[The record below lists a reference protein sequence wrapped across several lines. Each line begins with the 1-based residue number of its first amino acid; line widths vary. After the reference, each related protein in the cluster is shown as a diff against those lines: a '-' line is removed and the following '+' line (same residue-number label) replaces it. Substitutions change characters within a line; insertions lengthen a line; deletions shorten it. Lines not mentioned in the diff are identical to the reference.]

1 MVTTIKFAIS
11 TAAAVF
17 AVASLCATEVAAQG
31 KPEIRIATGRPGGAY
46 FTQGAVLAEALKKSG
61 LVKSANSESS
71 SGAIE
76 SARLM
81 GKGTIQLGAMD
92 ARWVGLAQVG
102 GKPFKK
108 KIALATVSPMSIVPM
123 FFVTLA
129 DSGIKTLDDIKG
141 KRLAVGARGSGME
154 QHAKK
159 ILGALGITFKD
170 LKPVFL
176 SFGPGGRAVRE
187 GKADVQFQCC
197 WPNKGLTELTELADV
212 RHVKFPKKQLDKVTN
227 STSAYGQMVVP
238 KGAFKG
244 LDRDFTTFRLSVGW
258 MAPLNSD
265 PQIAYVVAKTMI
277 AKYKEMSK
285 KARHYASIGPIL
297 AAARTQGKSAL
308 EVAAPLH
315 PGAVRAFK
323 EAGILK

>member
-1 MVTTIKFAIS
+1 MKMTRKFAAS
-11 TAAAVF
+11 AAAAAF
-17 AVASLCATEVAAQG
+17 AVATLIAVEAAAQS
-31 KPEIRIATGRPGGAY
+31 KPSIRIATGRPGGAY

-71 SGAIE
+71 SGAFE

-81 GKGTIQLGAMD
+81 AKGTIQLGAMD
-92 ARWVGLAQVG
+92 ARWVTVAQSG

-108 KIALATVSPMSIVPM
+108 KIQLATVTPMSVIPM

-129 DSGIKTLDDIKG
+129 DSDIKKISDIKG

-154 QHAKK
+154 AHSKK

-170 LKPVFL
+170 FRPIYL

-197 WPNKGLTELTELADV
+197 PPNKGLTELTELANV
-212 RHVKFPKKQLDKVTN
+212 RHVKISQSQLDTVTG
-227 STSAYGQMVVP
+227 STSAYGQIMVK

-244 LDRDFTTFRLSVGW
+244 LNRDINTVRLGIGW
-258 MAPLNSD
+258 MVPRNSD
-265 PQIAYVVAKTMI
+265 PQVAYVVAKTMI
-277 AKYKEMSK
+277 AHYKEMSK
-285 KARHYASIGPIL
+285 KARHYASIEPIYAL
-297 AAARTQGKSAL
+297 ARKQGKSAL
-308 EVAAPLH
+308 EVGAPLH

>member
-1 MVTTIKFAIS
+1 MVTTMKFTIS
-11 TAAAVF
+11 TAAAVL
-17 AVASLCATEVAAQG
+17 AVASLCATEVAAQS
-31 KPEIRIATGRPGGAY
+31 KPDIRIATGRPGGAY

-76 SARLM
+76 SGRLL
-81 GKGTIQLGAMD
+81 GKGTIHLAAMD
-92 ARWVGLAQVG
+92 ARWVSLAQVG

-108 KIALATVSPMSIVPM
+108 KIALRTVSPMSVVPM

-129 DSGIKTLDDIKG
+129 DSGIKTLNDIKG

-154 QHAKK
+154 AHVRK
-159 ILGALGITFKD
+159 ILGTLGITFKD
-170 LKPVFL
+170 IRPIYL

-187 GKADVQFQCC
+187 GKADVQWQCC
-197 WPNKGLTELTELADV
+197 PPNKGLTELTELANV
-212 RHVKFPKKQLDKVTN
+212 RHVQFPQKQLDLVPNT
-227 STSAYGQMVVP
+227 TSAYSQMMVK

-244 LDRDFTTFRLSVGW
+244 LDRDINTIRLGIGW
-258 MAPLNSD
+258 MVLKDSD
-265 PQIAYVVAKTMI
+265 PEIAYAVAKTMI

-285 KARHYASIGPIL
+285 KARHFASIEPIY
-297 AAARTQGKSAL
+297 AAARKQGISAL

-315 PGAVRAFK
+315 PGAIRAFK

>member
-1 MVTTIKFAIS
+1 MKTTKKFAAS
-11 TAAAVF
+11 AAAAAF
-17 AVASLCATEVAAQG
+17 AVATLIAVEAAAQS
-31 KPEIRIATGRPGGAY
+31 KPSIRIATGRPGGAY

-71 SGAIE
+71 SGAFE

-92 ARWVGLAQVG
+92 ARWVTVAQSG

-108 KIALATVSPMSIVPM
+108 KIQLATVTPMSVIPM

-129 DSGIKTLDDIKG
+129 DSAIKKISDIKG

-154 QHAKK
+154 AHSRK

-170 LKPVFL
+170 IRPVYL

-197 WPNKGLTELTELADV
+197 PPNKGLTELTELANV
-212 RHVKFPKKQLDKVTN
+212 RHVKISQSQLNTVTG
-227 STSAYGQMVVP
+227 STSAYGQIMVN

-244 LDRDFTTFRLSVGW
+244 LNQDINTIRLGIGW
-258 MAPLNSD
+258 MVLRNSD
-265 PQIAYVVAKTMI
+265 PQVAYVVAKTMI
-277 AKYKEMSK
+277 AHYKEMSK
-285 KARHYASIGPIL
+285 KARHYASIEPIYAL
-297 AAARTQGKSAL
+297 ARKQGKSAL
-308 EVAAPLH
+308 EVGAPLH